1 VYSLSDRQ
9 FELFLISV
17 LQANASKSTCGES
30 YMLYGTEEFLEN
42 FQILCLLHNRRTL
55 YKIDSRGDP
64 RLYITNKDSVQ
75 FDATYHNVLIE
86 QKQTVWC
93 LEVPLT
99 NFMVRRRGTTYFTG
113 NCWSLPKTVS
123 TDIPYISPKNPYEV
137 YLQNMEILKKFDIV
151 YLFDGMELQEE
162 KKTLLI
168 QGFDGWYR
176 DDVYTNDKNY
186 IPGFQTLGMEWLQKR
201 SHFQFGEVI
210 QSLKEAKDKGNITM
224 LVTHFGFIA
233 EDAENDWKSRSAQ
246 GPFGKL
252 QEPQYFGA
260 NLKYE
265 DYLDKVDYMLYGHSH
280 SAFAGTAKNGTTK
293 VLNVGSD
300 YELPKYQILEV

>member
-1 VYSLSDRQ
+1 LPQKEIILSNASAKDFSKYLYTKIFPDWVYSLSDRQ

-137 YLQNMEILKKFDIV
+137 YLQNMEILFIFLMVWNYKRKRKLYSFKV
-151 YLFDGMELQEE
+151 SMDGTEMMFTLMI
-162 KKTLLI
+162 KTIFL
-168 QGFDGWYR
+168 D
-176 DDVYTNDKNY
+176 
-186 IPGFQTLGMEWLQKR
+186 
-201 SHFQFGEVI
+201 
-210 QSLKEAKDKGNITM
+210 
-224 LVTHFGFIA
+224 
-233 EDAENDWKSRSAQ
+233 SRR
-246 GPFGKL
+246 
-252 QEPQYFGA
+252 
-260 NLKYE
+260 
-265 DYLDKVDYMLYGHSH
+265 
-280 SAFAGTAKNGTTK
+280 
-293 VLNVGSD
+293 
-300 YELPKYQILEV
+300 